1 MTPAFSESSRT
12 ELVVISADT
21 EQALVDEISLVM
33 QYVDKVPDATLLD
46 VAYTCSMVHGR
57 YVLAVIASS
66 TRDLFQRLASAKSR
80 LELGTAAR
88 IKDKSGTYFFREH
101 LLGPSRPG
109 KLAFV
114 YPGVMSFYFD
124 MLRDLAIVHQE
135 CRGPF
140 DELEEALADEQ
151 EFTPSSFIFPPAS
164 YYRHDADIFK
174 SGAYAQALVSTFAAS
189 AALTRLLEFGGLRP
203 DGDVGCAGG
212 DLAAV
217 IKSGAAGKSTRPMRV
232 RAIADIYRIVDKAV
246 SHEGL
251 PKAAMVSAIL
261 RHEGEAEPVLASFP
275 PGKVVLALD
284 ISPRQKTYAIDP
296 DFEAEAMRAF
306 AAAGIRTMKL
316 KLEVP
321 FNTAQCER
329 IVPAVKKFAKEW
341 MRHEPECDVYS
352 CSTAALLS
360 PKPRV
365 ARNDTAERW
374 AKPIRFRETIDRM
387 YADGYRVFV
396 EVGPRG
402 LLTSAIED
410 ILEGREFAAIPL
422 NSIHRRGVLQAQHGV
437 AQLMA
442 LGAEMDISGLFARRG
457 ASLCDFT
464 STDSRDLR
472 RYTEQ
477 RLSRAFPTLTL
488 LGEEEA
494 IPGSEYLAEPKG
506 RGAKAA
512 ARKAALSASA
522 RLQRQFE
529 TGAMLPLVSD
539 ADVVQESP
547 GVSCELLKTF
557 SLAAT
562 PFVADSAY
570 GGSQLSYADPSLRGL
585 VMLSIPVGAEIMAE
599 AAVRLIPGRER
610 AVVVAI
616 DDLVCRRQVQF
627 TKGKLKL
634 FIRAERE
641 SSPDPKTAAVKV
653 QLRTESPD
661 AQYTWPVM
669 EATLLL
675 STEMPPPIPVSVED
689 LPSPRSVHWSGR
701 EIYPM
706 RLGYGS
712 TLRGIAF
719 VESWDTV
726 GLDYQVDVPP
736 LAGAVS
742 FTQMPIWEIN
752 PLLLHIVASGFMLW
766 RSHERCAGVFSFPFR
781 LRHLGLRSGPPRP
794 GSRLNCYLRLTSVT
808 PRSHL
813 CDIVVTGGDGNEI
826 MELRGWEEIAERV
839 PEEYCAA
846 ILQPGTSFITKSLSN
861 DAIGD
866 PSTAF
871 ASAYVTDV
879 PYKLFERDEEL
890 WLKILSNVVLNAHE
904 RTVFAGM
911 KGSVSRRTEWLFG
924 RIAAKDAVRR
934 YLKIFHFAR
943 WSFADVEIWANED
956 GKPVAIGKWS
966 DSINTRIDIA
976 IAHTAQFV
984 VAVAAA
990 AARVGVDVESASRNL
1005 SEDFAAG
1012 VFVPEERELAAHAV
1026 NPSQALIRF
1035 WCAKEAVSKAL
1046 GTGIRFPPK
1055 EMVVTGYL
1063 PETGGIAIRLTGQWV
1078 DAFKNLKGR
1087 DITVSTRAM
1096 REHVLAFCF
1105 IPATLFDDGTE

>member
-1 MTPAFSESSRT
+1 MTGATAETAAT

-21 EQALVDEISLVM
+21 EQALVDEVSLVM
-33 QYVDKVPDATLLD
+33 QYVDKVPDATLMD
-46 VAYTCSMVHGR
+46 IAYTCSLVHGR

-66 TRDLFQRLASAKSR
+66 PRDLFARLASARNR

-88 IKDKSGTYFFREH
+88 IKDKSGTYYFREH

-124 MLRDLAIVHQE
+124 MMRDLAIRHPE

-140 DELEEALADEQ
+140 DELEEALAGVP

-189 AALTRLLEFGGLRP
+189 SALSRLLESIGLSP
-203 DGDVGCAGG
+203 DGVVGCAGG

-217 IKSGAAGKSTRPMRV
+217 IRSGAAGESTRPMRV
-232 RAIADIYRIVDKAV
+232 RAISDIYRIVNKAV

-251 PKAAMVSAIL
+251 PRAAMVTAVM
-261 RHEGEAEPVLASFP
+261 RHEGEDAPVLASFP
-275 PGKVVLALD
+275 PGKVVVALD
-284 ISPRQKTYAIDP
+284 ISPRQRTYAVDP
-296 DFEAEAMRAF
+296 DFEAEATRAF

-321 FNTAQCER
+321 FNTPQCEK
-329 IVPAVKKFAKEW
+329 IVPAIRKFAKEW
-341 MRHEPECDVYS
+341 MKYEPKCDVYS
-352 CSTAALLS
+352 CSTACLLS

-374 AKPIRFRETIDRM
+374 AKPIRFAETVRKMHD
-387 YADGYRVFV
+387 DGYRVFV

-402 LLTSAIED
+402 LLSSAVED
-410 ILEGREFAAIPL
+410 ILAGREFAAIPL

-437 AQLMA
+437 AQLAA
-442 LGAEMDISGLFARRG
+442 LGAEIDISGLFARRG
-457 ASLCDFT
+457 ASVCDFY

-488 LGEEEA
+488 LGEENA

-512 ARKAALSASA
+512 ARKAALTASA

-529 TGAMLPLVSD
+529 TGAMRPLISD
-539 ADVVQESP
+539 ADVIEETP
-547 GVSCELLKTF
+547 GVACELSKSF
-557 SLAAT
+557 SVAAT

-585 VMLSIPVGAEIMAE
+585 VTLSIPVGAEIMAE
-599 AAVRLIPGRER
+599 AAVRLLPSR
-610 AVVVAI
+610 AVVAI
-616 DDLVCRRQVQF
+616 DDFVCRRQVQF
-627 TKGKLKL
+627 ANGKLDL
-634 FIRAERE
+634 VIRAERVA
-641 SSPDPKTAAVKV
+641 SSDQKTAAVKV

-661 AQYTWPVM
+661 AEFTWPVM
-669 EATLLL
+669 EATLSL
-675 STEMPPPIPVSVED
+675 SEEMPPPVPVSVEE
-689 LPSPRSVHWSGR
+689 LNNPRSVHWSGR
-701 EIYPM
+701 EIYPA
-706 RLGYGS
+706 RLGVGKR
-712 TLRGIAF
+712 LRGITF
-719 VESWDTV
+719 VESWDMG
-726 GLDYQVDVPP
+726 GLDYQVEVPP
-736 LAGAVS
+736 LEGNVA
-742 FTQMPIWEIN
+742 FTQMPVWEIN
-752 PLLLHIVASGFMLW
+752 PLLLHIVASGFKLW
-766 RSHERCAGVFSFPFR
+766 RSHERFSGVFSFPFR
-781 LRHLGLRSGPPRP
+781 LRHLELRSRPPRP
-794 GSRLNCYLRLTSVT
+794 GSKLNCYLRLTSVT

-826 MELRGWEEIAERV
+826 MELRGWEEITERV
-839 PEEYCAA
+839 PQEFCEAV
-846 ILQPGTSFITKSLSN
+846 LQPGTGFITESLSN
-861 DAIGD
+861 DAIGS

-871 ASAYVTDV
+871 ASAFATDV

-924 RIAAKDAVRR
+924 RIAAKEAVRR
-934 YLKIFHFAR
+934 YLKVYHYAR

-966 DSINTRIDIA
+966 DSINSRIDIA

-990 AARVGVDVESASRNL
+990 AARVGVDVESVARNL
-1005 SEDFAAG
+1005 SEEFASG
-1012 VFVPEERELAAHAV
+1012 VFIPEERDLAAHAV

-1055 EMVVTGYL
+1055 DLVVTGYQ
-1063 PETGGIAIRLTGQWV
+1063 PDSGGIQVRLAGAWA

-1087 DITVSTRAM
+1087 DIAVSTRAM
-1096 REHVLAFCF
+1096 REHALAFCF
-1105 IPATLFDDGTE
+1105 IPATLFDDDSE